1 MREFRRPGTVNVKH
15 ITGESNP
22 ADMFTKILSRQVFEK
37 HCKFVMNLDGA
48 TMAGASDG
56 IFARAKQAAATVLYQ
71 ATGAP

>member
-1 MREFRRPGTVNVKH
+1 MRELRGAGTMNVKH
-15 ITGESNP
+15 INGESNP

-37 HCKFVMNLDGA
+37 HCKFVMNLAGA

-56 IFARAKQAAATVLYQ
+56 VFARAKQAAAAVLYQ